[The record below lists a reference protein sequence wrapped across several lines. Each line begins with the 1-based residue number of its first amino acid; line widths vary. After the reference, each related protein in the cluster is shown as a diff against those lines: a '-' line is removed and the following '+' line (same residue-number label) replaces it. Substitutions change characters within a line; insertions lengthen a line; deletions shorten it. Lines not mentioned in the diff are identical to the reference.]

1 MRVPPKSTGMAEADK
16 HGGAGMQRFGDNAD
30 QGYDHDT
37 EQMSGINAA
46 QILASLPN
54 PIFVLDAQ
62 NRFLYL
68 NQAAEMFFQSS
79 QMILA
84 GQALEGFIP
93 TDASLFSM
101 LQRARDQ
108 HVSVG
113 DQGLELAGPK
123 LGLKLVNVQI
133 TPFGEM
139 PPRLLV
145 SIQERALAERLRG
158 QSLFRGAARSISAMA
173 ALLAHEVKNPLAG
186 IKGAAQ
192 LLESSLGEEDRA
204 LSRMIVEESDRV
216 AALLDRMEGFA
227 GGARLVLSPVNI
239 HEILDHCLGLA
250 AASYGAHL
258 VIRRQYDPSLP
269 LVSGHRDLLIQSFI
283 NIIKNASEAT
293 DKNAELIIKTSY
305 SRGRRLSLAASDG
318 GSHVPVQVDIIDN
331 GPGIPEDIRNH
342 IFDPFVSGR
351 SGGSGLGL
359 TMVASVVA
367 DHGGMIEVDT
377 TPGGTVF
384 RMNFPVA
391 EEGQTAAKSKSHK
404 AAAKQKEAAK

>member
-1 MRVPPKSTGMAEADK
+1 MMRLPKSIEMAQADK
-16 HGGAGMQRFGDNAD
+16 HEGAGFERYAD
-30 QGYDHDT
+30 G
-37 EQMSGINAA
+37 SGCDAGQASGFNAA
-46 QILASLPN
+46 QILSSLPN
-54 PIFVLDAQ
+54 PIFVLDAE
-62 NRFLYL
+62 NRFVYL

-84 GQALEGFIP
+84 GQSLEGFIP

-250 AASYGAHL
+250 VASYGAHL
-258 VIRRQYDPSLP
+258 IVRRQYDPSLP
-269 LVSGHRDLLIQSFI
+269 LVNGHRDLLIQSFI

-293 DKNAELIIKTSY
+293 DNNSELVIKTSY
-305 SRGRRLSLAASDG
+305 ARGRRLSLAASDG

-331 GPGIPEDIRNH
+331 GRGIPEDIRNH

-367 DHGGMIEVDT
+367 DHGGMIDVDT
-377 TPGGTVF
+377 TPGRTVF
-384 RMNFPVA
+384 RMNFPVV
-391 EEGQTAAKSKSHK
+391 EKGQTAAKSKPYK
-404 AAAKQKEAAK
+404 VAAQQKDAVK

>member
-1 MRVPPKSTGMAEADK
+1 MPSPSKSLPSERPDTMERTG
-16 HGGAGMQRFGDNAD
+16 NLS
-30 QGYDHDT
+30 YDHDVDRH
-37 EQMSGINAA
+37 SGVSTA

-54 PIFVLDAQ
+54 PIFVLDAD
-62 NRFLYL
+62 NCFTYL

-79 QMILA
+79 QMILF
-84 GQALEGFIP
+84 GTPLNGFIP
-93 TDASLFSM
+93 ADGSLFSM

-113 DQGLELAGPK
+113 DQGLELVGPK

-133 TPFGEM
+133 SPFGDT
-139 PPRLLV
+139 PCLLV

-192 LLESSLGEEDRA
+192 LLESGLGDEDRI
-204 LSRMIVEESDRV
+204 LTRMIVEESDRV

-239 HEILDHCLGLA
+239 HEVLDHCLGLA

-269 LVSGHRDLLIQSFI
+269 LVNGHRDLLIQSFI

-293 DKNAELIIKTSY
+293 DNKSELVIKTSY

-318 GSHVPVQVDIIDN
+318 GSHVPVQVDVIDN
-331 GPGIPEDIRNH
+331 GRGIPIDIH
-342 IFDPFVSGR
+342 P
-351 SGGSGLGL
+351 
-359 TMVASVVA
+359 
-367 DHGGMIEVDT
+367 
-377 TPGGTVF
+377 
-384 RMNFPVA
+384 
-391 EEGQTAAKSKSHK
+391 EEGVSAAEVIMTQLHAGGKFDNNSY
-404 AAAKQKEAAK
+404 